1 MAEKDAKLQ
10 KTDVGFWSWLW
21 SWCWW
26 WWWSSR
32 SSLSLNCPRPGR
44 RQGDR
49 LSEAILLAIWNEWGK
64 IQLHQGPVQIGIIII
79 TIIINNTIIIAI
91 INNTAIVG
99 VEGLFKPIR
108 GGYPL
113 ILWTASVTTFP
124 TQNRSL
130 SSFALFHLVS
140 ILLWCNHSISSIEQI
155 STTIICIISF
165 ALCPPVL
172 HQ

>member
-1 MAEKDAKLQ
+1 MDIEEEREMAEKDAKLQ
-10 KTDVGFWSWLW
+10 KTDVGPWSWLW
-21 SWCWW
+21 SWWW
-26 WWWSSR
+26 WYWSSWI
-32 SSLSLNCPRPGR
+32 SLSLNCPRPGR

-64 IQLHQGPVQIGIIII
+64 IQLHQGPVQIGII
-79 TIIINNTIIIAI
+79 IIINNTIIIAI

-130 SSFALFHLVS
+130 SSFALFHLLSV
-140 ILLWCNHSISSIEQI
+140 LLCYINKWSLSS
-155 STTIICIISF
+155 
-165 ALCPPVL
+165 
-172 HQ
+172 